1 MRYGTQF
8 AGMLLGAL
16 GVAVL
21 LRGLLH
27 SGGAAMIGLGA
38 CAAVAGTLLIFRGH
52 YRGR

>member
-21 LRGLLH
+21 LRGVYH
-27 SGGAAMIGLGA
+27 SGGVAMIALGA
-38 CAAVAGTLLIFRGH
+38 CAALAGTILIFRGH
-52 YRGR
+52 HRGR

>member
-8 AGMLLGAL
+8 AGMAVAAL

-21 LRGLLH
+21 LRGVYH
-27 SGGAAMIGLGA
+27 SGGTAMIALGA
-38 CAAVAGTLLIFRGH
+38 CAAVAGTVLIFRGH